1 MGHQHEPLF
10 VYELPGNG
18 TDAVGFVFDAQE
30 SSIQIPDKLLLPQDH
45 AAEHF
50 DFRMQAAVI
59 KQISTV
65 LVVGRF
71 AEFGQLLFHEGEF
84 FLGLVQFANDERA
97 ELFQFFIGIT
107 HGRGVVV
114 HCIGLFRVR
123 SDRLPKVVGWTH
135 NGFLSE
141 KVSRHQVSSTTFG
154 TQSEQIGAAK
164 LQGLA
169 IWTPQMQIPIQITC
183 RIVIDTECHP
193 VLRPLS
199 GIMHISIIT
208 VIPDLLQ
215 GPLQHSIIGRAGKR
229 GLLEIDVV
237 DLREYGIGKHRQVDD
252 YAYGGGAGMVMM
264 PGPLMA
270 CIESLQA
277 IRSYDEIIYMAPDG
291 RLLDQPMANRL
302 SLKGNLMILC
312 GHYKGIDERIR
323 QHVVT
328 MEVSIGNYV
337 LSGGELAAAVLVDAV
352 GRLLPGV
359 MNDET
364 SALFDSFQDGLVAP
378 PVYTRPARFR
388 DWEVPSVLLSG
399 NESAIEAWRYEQA
412 LARTRQR
419 RPTMLQ
425 DE

>member
-1 MGHQHEPLF
+1 MF
-10 VYELPGNG
+10 
-18 TDAVGFVFDAQE
+18 
-30 SSIQIPDKLLLPQDH
+30 
-45 AAEHF
+45 
-50 DFRMQAAVI
+50 
-59 KQISTV
+59 
-65 LVVGRF
+65 
-71 AEFGQLLFHEGEF
+71 
-84 FLGLVQFANDERA
+84 
-97 ELFQFFIGIT
+97 
-107 HGRGVVV
+107 
-114 HCIGLFRVR
+114 
-123 SDRLPKVVGWTH
+123 
-135 NGFLSE
+135 
-141 KVSRHQVSSTTFG
+141 
-154 TQSEQIGAAK
+154 
-164 LQGLA
+164 
-169 IWTPQMQIPIQITC
+169 
-183 RIVIDTECHP
+183 DTECHP
-193 VLRPLS
+193 DLRPLS
-199 GIMHISIIT
+199 GIMRISIIT

-237 DLREYGIGKHRQVDD
+237 DLRAYGIGKHRQVDD

-291 RLLDQPMANRL
+291 ILLDQPLANRL

-364 SALFDSFQDGLVAP
+364 SALSDSFQDGLVAP

-419 RPTMLQ
+419 RPTLLQ